1 VNPENPDRNAGSDDD
16 DDIVDDNDNDNVD
29 AESESA
35 AANLPPLSDDDEDPF
50 ADSGTPVPRPRPGH
64 QTPTLSATMARFAPV
79 AAGVIRAVAG
89 VLAFSAALL
98 TLPIHFATPFLSGV
112 GLLMLVGGCLSVVK
126 ECRDEP
132 RLRWFS
138 RLFPI
143 ACSVIVVVVGV
154 IVAIYGAGVF
164 APDLRREPPP
174 PPAHDGAIRFE
185 P

>member
-1 VNPENPDRNAGSDDD
+1 MNPENPASDKDGARDDIDNSDDSD
-16 DDIVDDNDNDNVD
+16 SVDV
-29 AESESA
+29 A
-35 AANLPPLSDDDEDPF
+35 
-50 ADSGTPVPRPRPGH
+50 PVPRPRPGY
-64 QTPTLSATMARFAPV
+64 QTKPSLSATMARFAPV

-138 RLFPI
+138 RLFPL
-143 ACSVIVVVVGV
+143 ACSIIVVVVGV

-174 PPAHDGAIRFE
+174 ARDDGAIRFE